1 MKRLEVSDLRVRIAG
16 IEVVCGI
23 DLGVAAGEA
32 LLIVGPNG
40 AGKTSLLR
48 ALAGLAQYA
57 GTVRLSG
64 RRLDGLAT
72 EERVAAGLAYLPDTK
87 GNFPSLTVEDNLRL
101 GAHLRSD
108 RGAVDAD
115 LDALWQRFPRLK
127 DRRRHQAGTL
137 SGGEQQ
143 MLALGRVLMTRAK
156 VLLIDE
162 PSAGLAPQMVETV
175 HEAIAAMRHQMD
187 LSLVIVEQELLPAW
201 AAMADRVMFMEAGRA
216 EVTGAGLEA
225 QSHRSA
231 RSTAHVAV

>member
-1 MKRLEVSDLRVRIAG
+1 
-16 IEVVCGI
+16 
-23 DLGVAAGEA
+23 
-32 LLIVGPNG
+32 
-40 AGKTSLLR
+40 
-48 ALAGLAQYA
+48 
-57 GTVRLSG
+57 
-64 RRLDGLAT
+64 
-72 EERVAAGLAYLPDTK
+72 VAAGLAYLPDTK

-143 MLALGRVLMTRAK
+143 MLALGRALMTRAK

-216 EVTGAGLEA
+216 EVAGAGLEA